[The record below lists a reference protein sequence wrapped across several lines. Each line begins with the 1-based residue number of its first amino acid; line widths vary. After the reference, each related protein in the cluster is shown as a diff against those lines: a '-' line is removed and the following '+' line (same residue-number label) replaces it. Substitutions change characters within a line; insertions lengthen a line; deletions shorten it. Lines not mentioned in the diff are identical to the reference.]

1 MKLRTGASAIACAA
15 IGLAIL
21 PAAAAAKTRTVY
33 AGGPGKFA
41 ASLQKKYGAGVN
53 NFLINR
59 VTINVG
65 DTVVWNGK
73 SLANGFHTV
82 DFPGK
87 AKEDLALFVPG
98 ATVTGVD
105 DFAGNPFWFNGK
117 VPSLGFNPSLF
128 KRSGPA
134 TYNGSKRADSGL
146 PLGKPTNFKLKFT
159 KPGVYK
165 YFCDVHYGMVGY
177 VVVKKD
183 GVKVPSTKQNAKEL
197 SKEEARLTK
206 TAKRVD
212 KTKVTGDNVS
222 LGASGPGGVEV
233 FAMFPSTL
241 TVKAGTTVKFAMS
254 ARTREV
260 HTASFGPKA
269 YLNSLA
275 NSLAGPAP
283 SPAALYPSDP
293 PGTGVETSSSH
304 GNGFSSTG
312 ALDRD
317 SSTPPIPPSN
327 EIKFTQA
334 GTYHFICLIHPFM
347 HGTIVVTP

>member
-1 MKLRTGASAIACAA
+1 MKVRTGASAIACAA
-15 IGLAIL
+15 IAVAIL
-21 PAAAAAKTRTVY
+21 PAAAAAKTKTVY

-41 ASLQKKYGAGVN
+41 ASLQKNYGAGVN

-73 SLANGFHTV
+73 SLAGGFHTV

-87 AKEDLALFVPG
+87 SKADLPLFVPG
-98 ATVTGVD
+98 PTVMGVN

-117 VPSLGFNPSLF
+117 VPRLGFNPSLF
-128 KRSGPA
+128 HSFGGH
-134 TYNGSKRADSGL
+134 TYNGSHRVDAGL
-146 PLGKPTNFKLKFT
+146 PLGKPKDFKLKFT

-177 VVVKKD
+177 VIVKSR
-183 GVKVPSTKQNAKEL
+183 GVKVPSAKQDAKEL
-197 SKEEARLTK
+197 AKEEAKLTK
-206 TAKRVD
+206 TAKSVD
-212 KTKVTGDNVS
+212 KTKVTGHNVS
-222 LGASGPGGVEV
+222 VGASGPGGVEV
-233 FAMFPSTL
+233 FAMFPNKL

-254 ARTREV
+254 AQTREV
-260 HTASFGPKA
+260 HTASFGPPA
-269 YLNSLA
+269 YLHSLSNSLG
-275 NSLAGPAP
+275 GPAP

-304 GNGFSSTG
+304 GNGFTSTG
-312 ALDRD
+312 VLDRD
-317 SSTPPIPPSN
+317 ASTPPIPSN

-334 GTYHFICLIHPFM
+334 GTYHYICLIHPFM